1 MSQRPGRASSARSGP
16 RNGRIAQVH
25 INREAL
31 QHNLERVRFFAP
43 GCKIMAVIKAN
54 AYGHGLLNC
63 ANDLMAADAF
73 ALATIGE
80 ALELR
85 YAGFSRPLVVLQG
98 FADRAELETMARYHL
113 QPVLHQPWQVEL
125 LCAANT
131 HRLDVW
137 LKIDTGMHRLGI
149 SPQQV
154 TQAWQQLESTGHVD
168 QIRLMSHFSNADD
181 VGNDINNRQLD
192 NFVNSTS
199 DIDAQRSMANSGAI
213 TALPDSHFEWV
224 RPGIMLY
231 GASPLLQRTARE
243 LDLEAVMT
251 LQSKLIA
258 VQDLHKGD
266 AVGYGGTWICPE
278 DMPVGVVA
286 AGYGDGYP
294 RHAAAGTPV
303 WLNGRVH
310 SLVGRVSMDSL
321 CIDLRGAEAKPG
333 DRVVLWG
340 NELAVDEVAT
350 HAGTIAYELLCHAG
364 CAARLT

>member
-1 MSQRPGRASSARSGP
+1 MSLPPGRASLARTS
-16 RNGRIAQVH
+16 RTARVH

-43 GCKIMAVIKAN
+43 GRRVIAVIKAN

-63 ANDLMAADAF
+63 ASGLLAADAF

-85 YAGFSRPLVVLQG
+85 HAGYSKPLIVLQG
-98 FADRAELETMARYHL
+98 FADQAELATMAQYRL
-113 QPVLHQPWQVEL
+113 QPVLHQLWQIDL

-131 HRLDVW
+131 DRLDVW

-149 SPQQV
+149 GPEQV
-154 TQAWQQLESTGHVD
+154 TRAWQQLNQSGGVGT
-168 QIRLMSHFSNADD
+168 IRLMTHFANSDD
-181 VGNDINNRQLD
+181 VDNINNNKQIECFIKAISGLGAE
-192 NFVNSTS
+192 S
-199 DIDAQRSMANSGAI
+199 SMANSGAI
-213 TALPDSHFEWV
+213 TALPDSHFDWV

-231 GASPLLQRTARE
+231 GASPLQQRTAAQLGLR
-243 LDLEAVMT
+243 AVMS

-258 VQDLHKGD
+258 VQQFHFGD
-266 AVGYGGTWICPE
+266 AVGYGGTWVCPE

-286 AGYGDGYP
+286 VGYGDGYP
-294 RHAAAGTPV
+294 RHAASGTPV
-303 WLNGRVH
+303 WINGQLCP
-310 SLVGRVSMDSL
+310 LVGRVSMDSL
-321 CIDLRGAEAKPG
+321 CIDLRGCDAKPG

-340 NELAVDEVAT
+340 DELAVDLVAA

-364 CAARLT
+364 NAAGTHAAG